1 MTTMYDVAKKA
12 GVSISTVSYALN
24 GTRPISKKTKSLIKT
39 AMQELGYN
47 PNALARGLAGKK
59 SRIIAML
66 CPVLERGISIGEI
79 ELLSGAAEEARKK
92 GYHLVLW
99 TYPIQ
104 EPDELK
110 KLINQ
115 DLVDGVI
122 IMEVHEDDPRVE
134 NLYEC
139 GKPFCM
145 IGRCNMVPSASYI
158 DFDFDQAVNLA
169 VEHLHSLG
177 HRHIAF
183 VNQSEEIYASQ
194 YGPAIRA
201 QHAFIKNMRKR
212 SLVPLTVFCPP
223 APAEAHTMFSELLQ
237 SQPNLT
243 ALIVMNDRAISGII
257 QSAFEKGIGVPNHLS
272 LVSIITTS
280 RTSELFMPQITS
292 VDYDGQAL
300 GQVAVEMLIQQLE
313 KENNIQEKILLP
325 LQLVIRQST
334 SELK

>member
-1 MTTMYDVAKKA
+1 
-12 GVSISTVSYALN
+12 
-24 GTRPISKKTKSLIKT
+24 
-39 AMQELGYN
+39 MQELGYN
-47 PNALARGLAGKK
+47 PNPLARGLAGKK
-59 SRIIAML
+59 SRIIAMF
-66 CPVLERGISIGEI
+66 CPIVERGISIGEI
-79 ELLSGAAEEARKK
+79 ELFSGAAEEARKK

-110 KLINQ
+110 KLIKQ

-122 IMEVHEDDPRVE
+122 IMEVHEDDPRVQ

-145 IGRCNMVPSASYI
+145 IGRCKMVPSASYI

-169 VEHLHSLG
+169 VEHLYSLG

-183 VNQSEEIYASQ
+183 VNQSEEIHASQ
-194 YGPAIRA
+194 YGPAIRT
-201 QHAFIKNMRKR
+201 QHAFIENMSKL
-212 SLVPLTVFCPP
+212 SLAPLTVFCPP
-223 APAEAHTMFSELLQ
+223 APAEAYKMFSKLMQ

-243 ALIVMNDRAISGII
+243 ALIVMNDQAISGII
-257 QSAFEKGIGVPNHLS
+257 QSASEKGVVVPNHLS

-292 VDYDGQAL
+292 VDYDGQVL
-300 GQVAVEMLIQQLE
+300 GQLAVEMLIQQLE
-313 KENNIQEKILLP
+313 NEKSIQEKILLP
-325 LQLVIRQST
+325 LHLVKRQST
-334 SELK
+334 SGLK

>member
-24 GTRPISKKTKSLIKT
+24 GTRPISEKTKSLINK

-59 SRIIAML
+59 SRIVAML
-66 CPVLERGISIGEI
+66 CPVVERGISIGEI
-79 ELLSGAAEEARKK
+79 ELFSGAAEEARKK

-99 TYPIQ
+99 TYPSR

-110 KLINQ
+110 KLIKQ
-115 DLVDGVI
+115 DLVDGVM
-122 IMEVHEDDPRVE
+122 IMEVHEDDPRVQI
-134 NLYEC
+134 LYEC

-145 IGRCNMVPSASYI
+145 IGRCETAPSVSYI
-158 DFDFDQAVNLA
+158 DFDFDEAVNSA
-169 VEHLHSLG
+169 VEHLYSLG

-183 VNQSEEIYASQ
+183 FNQSKEIYALR

-201 QHAFIKNMRKR
+201 QSAFENNMRKR
-212 SLVPLTVFCPP
+212 SLTPLTVFCPP
-223 APAEAHTMFSELLQ
+223 MPAEAHRIFSELLQ
-237 SQPNLT
+237 SQPELT

-257 QSAFEKGIGVPNHLS
+257 QSASQKGIDVPDHLS
-272 LVSIITTS
+272 LISIITTS

-292 VDYDGQAL
+292 VDYDGQAI

-313 KENNIQEKILLP
+313 GENSGQEKILLP
-325 LQLVIRQST
+325 LQLVIRKST
-334 SELK
+334 SAVK